1 MELTSL
7 LMQLFSGAVG
17 GNVAGNMRINLSL
30 GILCNSMA
38 GIVGGLLGGQ
48 LLQFLF
54 GTGDPGDSRNLLI
67 SVAGGGIGGAIVVTL
82 VCWLTRAQKEES

>member
-17 GNVAGNMRINLSL
+17 GNVAGNMRTTFSL

-48 LLQFLF
+48 ILQYLL
-54 GTGDPGDSRNLLI
+54 GTGDPGDARNLLI
-67 SVAGGGIGGAIVVTL
+67 SVAGGGIGGAIVAAL
-82 VCWLTRAQKEES
+82 VGWLTLAQKEES